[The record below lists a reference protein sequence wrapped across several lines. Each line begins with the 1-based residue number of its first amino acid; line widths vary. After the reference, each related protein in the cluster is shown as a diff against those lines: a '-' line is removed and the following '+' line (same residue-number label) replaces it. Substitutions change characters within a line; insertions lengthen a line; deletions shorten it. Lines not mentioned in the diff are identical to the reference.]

1 MPVLPESS
9 HMKSDCA
16 VWQAVACSELA
27 VQQCRDPHGGQL
39 RAQPS
44 LIVRLQDRYPAIGL
58 SMECIIGCASVV
70 RIYCVVRLVRLSVDP
85 AVEKPAKATSVRF
98 LTVMLQ
104 GIRCTCSWRHPKKS
118 SVGIGSRLRRIGT
131 RNRSFSKMG
140 SAVIDR
146 LITDRRGLGGSPD
159 PTGKQPQRKYRL
171 GSSRATAGYRKSKH
185 VRIRYAGRNFPIRS
199 LSRPKR
205 RVLSSVPAAR
215 EENT

>member
-1 MPVLPESS
+1 MADSS
-9 HMKSDCA
+9 GPSRHSSCGCRIGIRQSGCRWNASSVALRSLGSIASYDSSDCR
-16 VWQAVACSELA
+16 SI
-27 VQQCRDPHGGQL
+27 QQL
-39 RAQPS
+39 K
-44 LIVRLQDRYPAIGL
+44 
-58 SMECIIGCASVV
+58 
-70 RIYCVVRLVRLSVDP
+70 
-85 AVEKPAKATSVRF
+85 KPAKATSVRS

-104 GIRCTCSWRHPKKS
+104 GMRCTCSWRHPKKS

-185 VRIRYAGRNFPIRS
+185 VWIRYAGRNFPIRS